1 MRIGIIGAGPAGLTC
16 ARQAIARG
24 HDVTLFERCVQLGG
38 IWSPASG
45 GSYPSVRMQ
54 TSRSAF
60 HYSDFTPPENHSAM
74 FLDRRQVY
82 EYLLDYAKTF
92 GVLEKIRFDSHV
104 ERVSRS
110 AGKWAVAYKEPAGRN
125 TQSFDRIIV
134 AIGELWKS
142 KMPEGA
148 KSSSA
153 CRIFSAKDYISPE
166 DFAGRKTLVVGGGV
180 SGADIASEISE
191 TGTTVHWAVRRNYF
205 FLPRMWGAHPNDG
218 IFSYAGRAVVQE
230 WPAIKY
236 IDFLSELLPGY
247 MQKYRETGLL
257 PRDTPNNAIHIND
270 TIIDAVW
277 EGRVLV
283 RPAFREI
290 RPGGTVHFVDGSN
303 ECYER
308 IVFCMG
314 YEVPE
319 YSFIEDFDIGDLYQH
334 FFFSKDPSL
343 AVVNTPAN
351 VDGFGTA
358 CPFFEAIGF
367 WVLSVFDG
375 DSSLPSAAEMR
386 EWCSDNRRMIAKRRF
401 YDCWLET
408 IRIALKSR
416 QIPDPSTNFRK
427 YWQVVSS
434 MVTPLNLN
442 PSAILNIPAPYDNLA
457 NVSSVKTRVLASLSA
472 RIRGSL
478 AAQGQITPEEA
489 QNAELVPAHETVQPS
504 LADIGTRT
512 TWSCDTVNAGNSIDA
527 LTRQ

>member
-24 HDVTLFERCVQLGG
+24 HDVTVFERCSQLGG

-60 HYSDFTPPENHSAM
+60 HYSDFLPLENGAGM

-92 GVLEKIRFDSHV
+92 GVLEKIQFGSHV
-104 ERVSRS
+104 ERVGR
-110 AGKWAVAYKEPAGRN
+110 AGGKWAIACKGPAGRN

-142 KMPEGA
+142 KMPAEVE
-148 KSSSA
+148 SSSA

-180 SGADIASEISE
+180 SGADIASEISA

-218 IFSYAGRAVVQE
+218 IFSYAGRAVAQE
-230 WPAIKY
+230 WPTTKY
-236 IDFLSELLPGY
+236 VKFLAELLPAY
-247 MQKYRETGLL
+247 MRRYRETGLL

-283 RPAFREI
+283 KPAFREI
-290 RPGGTVHFVDGSN
+290 GPGGTVHFVDDSN
-303 ECYER
+303 ERYER

-319 YSFIEDFDIGDLYQH
+319 YSFIEDFDIADLYEH
-334 FFFSKDPSL
+334 FFFSQDPSL

-375 DSSLPSAAEMR
+375 DSSLPPAHEMR
-386 EWCSDNRRMIAKRRF
+386 QWCSDNRALIAKRRF

-408 IRIALKSR
+408 IRIALKSG
-416 QIPDPSTNFRK
+416 QIPDPSTDFRK

-442 PSAILNIPAPYDNLA
+442 PSTIQNVPAPYDNLV
-457 NVSSVKTRVLASLSA
+457 NVPSMKTRVLASLNA
-472 RIRGSL
+472 RARASL
-478 AAQGQITPEEA
+478 VAKGQITLEEA
-489 QNAELVPAHETVQPS
+489 RSAELVPTHEAVEPS

-512 TWSCDTVNAGNSIDA
+512 TWSGDPANAANSMDA